1 MDECIRQMEELEE
14 LECPV
19 YVCENMLN
27 SSEQRES

>member
-19 YVCENMLN
+19 YVCEDLLADA
-27 SSEQRES
+27 EY